1 VTSLKKFW
9 FESNDRRIQLPTAL
23 VLVGLSSIVASCRP
37 EPRTSYL
44 KGNTM
49 GTFYSV
55 QLVNS
60 AQLDLSLQDDLE
72 AYLDDF
78 ENQLSNWRP
87 DSWVNRFN
95 ALPAHEPFPIPDHAF
110 HVITLSL
117 ELAKRSDGAL
127 DLTASPLIDLW
138 GFGPNRSETV
148 PPPAAVNAT
157 LDDVGYRLLEF
168 DPGSRLLT
176 KLAPN
181 VELNCSA
188 VAKGYAVDLVAHFLD
203 EKGIQNFVINIG
215 GEIFARGRN
224 ETQQPWKIAVATAT
238 RERAAHTPPQIFALR
253 DRAIATSGHTH
264 RGFEQEGQLY
274 SHIIDPRTG
283 YPVAAHSAA
292 ATVIADSCALADG
305 LATLALILTPSK
317 MAALLA
323 SYPGAELHLT
333 AWEKN

>member
-1 VTSLKKFW
+1 VTSSKKFW

-23 VLVGLSSIVASCRP
+23 VLVGLCLIVASCRP

-49 GTFYSV
+49 GTFYTV
-55 QLVNS
+55 KFVRN
-60 AQLDLSLQDDLE
+60 AQPDSSLQDDLE
-72 AYLDDF
+72 ACLDDF
-78 ENQLSNWRP
+78 EDQLSNWRP

-95 ALPAHEPFPIPDHAF
+95 ALPAAEPSPIPDHAF
-110 HVITLSL
+110 YVIALFL

-148 PPPAAVNAT
+148 PSPAAINAA
-157 LDDVGYRLLEF
+157 LDDVGYRLLAF
-168 DPGSRLLT
+168 DPDSRLLT
-176 KLAPN
+176 KLYSN

-188 VAKGYAVDLVAHFLD
+188 VAKGYAVDLVAHFLE
-203 EKGIQNFVINIG
+203 EKRIENFVINIG

-224 ETQQPWKIAVATAT
+224 ETQQPWKIAVAKAT
-238 RERAAHTPPQIFALR
+238 REKATSAPPQIFALR
-253 DRAIATSGHTH
+253 DRAIATSGHTY
-264 RGFEQEGQLY
+264 RVFEQEGHRY

-283 YPVAAHSAA
+283 YPVEAHYAA

-305 LATLALILTPSK
+305 LATLALILTESEMK
-317 MAALLA
+317 TLLS
-323 SYPGAELHLT
+323 SYPSAELYLT
-333 AWEKN
+333 PWQAN